1 MRENAVKRLWQEDKP
16 ALGGWLSI
24 PSSFSAEIMANQEL
38 DWLCVDTQHGV
49 IGYDAAV
56 PMLQAM
62 SASRV
67 TPIVRVPWNE
77 PSIIMKM
84 LDAGAYGVI
93 VPLVNNRA
101 EAEAAAQACRYPP
114 RGIRSYGPTR
124 AAYYAGFDYFA
135 HANDEVL
142 CIPQIETVEA
152 LENLDDILSVPGIDA
167 VYIGP
172 MDLSI
177 SMGIAPEMDGE
188 APEYASARRRIVE
201 ACRRHGV
208 IAGVNSTAR
217 TAVKRIEDGFRF
229 VLVTGDAGG
238 LARSAREDVRSV
250 RQGQAPG
257 GEPAS
262 AYQ

>member
-1 MRENAVKRLWQEDKP
+1 MRENAIRKLWQEDRP

-24 PSSFSAEIMANQEL
+24 PSAFSAEVMAHHGL
-38 DWLCVDTQHGV
+38 DWLCVDMQHGL
-49 IGYDAAV
+49 IDYETALA
-56 PMLQAM
+56 MLQAI
-62 SASRV
+62 STTAT
-67 TPIVRVPWNE
+67 TPIVRVPWNDQA
-77 PSIIMKM
+77 IIMKM

-93 VPLVNNRA
+93 IPMVNTRA
-101 EAEAAAQACRYPP
+101 DAEAAVAACRYPP
-114 RGIRSYGPTR
+114 QGIRSFGPIR
-124 AAYYAGFDYFA
+124 AVYYAGFDYFA

-177 SMGIAPEMDGE
+177 SMGITPEMDGE
-188 APEYASARRRIVE
+188 APEYVAARRRIVE
-201 ACRRHGV
+201 GCRRHGV

-217 TAVKRIEDGFRF
+217 TAPKRIEEGFRF

-238 LARSAREDVRSV
+238 LARAAREDIRAV
-250 RQGQAPG
+250 RQKEPG
-257 GEPAS
+257 AESAG

>member
-1 MRENAVKRLWQEDKP
+1 MRENAVKRLWQEDTP
-16 ALGGWLSI
+16 ALGGWPST
-24 PSSFSAEIMANQEL
+24 PSSFSAEIMAHQGL

-56 PMLQAM
+56 PMLQAI
-62 SASRV
+62 STSKV

-84 LDAGAYGVI
+84 LDAGACGGI
-93 VPLVNNRA
+93 VRWVNRRA
-101 EAEAAAQACRYPP
+101 RGGAAAQACRYPP

-152 LENLDDILSVPGIDA
+152 LENLDDILGVAGIDA

-177 SMGIAPEMDGE
+177 SMGITPEMDGE
-188 APEYASARRRIVE
+188 APEYVAARRRIVE
-201 ACRRHGV
+201 GCRRHGV
-208 IAGVNSTAR
+208 VPGVNSTAR
-217 TAVKRIEDGFRF
+217 TAPKRMGEGVR
-229 VLVTGDAGG
+229 LGLGTGGG
-238 LARSAREDVRSV
+238 
-250 RQGQAPG
+250 
-257 GEPAS
+257 
-262 AYQ
+262 